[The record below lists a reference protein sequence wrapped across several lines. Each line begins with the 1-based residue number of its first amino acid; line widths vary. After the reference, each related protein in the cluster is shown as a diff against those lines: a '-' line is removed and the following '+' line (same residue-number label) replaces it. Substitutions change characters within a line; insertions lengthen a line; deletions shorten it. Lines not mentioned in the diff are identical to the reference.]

1 MKVTWILLFWL
12 PLLAADA
19 VSHRYVIE
27 LSGPSVAEHI
37 TNESKRTGKRIA
49 LDSDVAKTR
58 RQQLRDE
65 QKQARTAL
73 EGLGVKVLGAT
84 DTVSNTLIVDM
95 PDSLVEQVAALPGVK
110 RVQKARMYKTH
121 LDHALPLHHVPDAWA
136 VAGGMANAGTGIKI
150 GMIDSGIDITHPGM
164 QDSTMRTPPGF
175 PKVNADADVAFTNG
189 KVIVARSY
197 AALFITV
204 EDDLSARDVD
214 GHGTLTAMTAAGAQN
229 TGPYGTITGVAP
241 KAWLGAYKVA
251 GASGSASD
259 DVLGMAIDDA
269 VKDGMDVINLS
280 FGGPASR
287 LSDDSLI
294 QVPVANATA
303 LGVVVVVSS
312 GNDSVESSGWDPNTI
327 QSPGTAPS
335 AITVGAS
342 YNDRVFFPAAVMIAG
357 GAAPIGAITDNGSDA
372 TNPLPSGPVSG
383 QLFDVSTLD
392 TIGDA
397 CLPFPKD
404 TMTGKI
410 ALIIRGT
417 CTFEEKMNDVQGAGA
432 VGALIYTLPGTD
444 LSGFNGGA
452 FGAGAATLPAVIV
465 ANVDGVA
472 ILQQLAANPSLSAT
486 LNFTTT
492 SINEPVQAKYV
503 AFFSG
508 MGPSVDGSIKPDL
521 VAVGTDFYGAT
532 EATTPNQDLYDPS
545 GYVPSATN
553 SVGASGTSISAPLV
567 AGTVALVKGLRPG
580 LTVDQYRSLVINTAG
595 TITSVDSVTGN
606 FIPSRV
612 MQVGAGL
619 LNAQAAV
626 TSTFAAKPTAL
637 SFNIGDGNPNVSS
650 NLAISNVGTSPETYS
665 LAVAPRDT
673 GTPTPALGTSTVT
686 VQPGQSATVPVSFT
700 ATGLGG
706 GQYEGYITITGSQS
720 GVQERVPY
728 WYGVPSNV
736 PANITPT
743 FVASFDDNV
752 TYRAGARINDAIEF
766 RVTDA
771 SGILIPNPQVTV
783 TALPGV
789 AANGT
794 VTGTVINTVSI
805 DNQLPGVMRVGVTL
819 SRTAGAN
826 IFEIT
831 VGNLQPYDVEVDGN

>member
-12 PLLAADA
+12 PLFAADA

-37 TNESKRTGKRIA
+37 TSESRRTGRRIA
-49 LDSDVAKTR
+49 IDSDVAKSR

-73 EGLGVKVLGAT
+73 EGLGIKILGAT

-110 RVQKARMYKTH
+110 RVRKARIYQTH

-136 VAGGMANAGTGIKI
+136 VVGGIANAGRGIKI

-164 QDSTMRTPPGF
+164 QDSSTQMPAGF
-175 PKVNADADVAFTNG
+175 PKVNADSDVAFTNS

-197 AALFITV
+197 AALFITA
-204 EDDLSARDVD
+204 ENDLSARDVD

-229 TGPYGTITGVAP
+229 TGPFGTITGVAP
-241 KAWLGAYKVA
+241 KAWLGAYKVN
-251 GASGSASD
+251 GASGQAGD
-259 DVLGMAIDDA
+259 DVIQMAIDDA

-280 FGGPASR
+280 LGGTARR
-287 LSDDSLI
+287 LTDDSLL
-294 QVPVANATA
+294 QVPIANATA
-303 LGVVVVVSS
+303 LGIVVVISA

-327 QSPGTAPS
+327 GSPGTAPT

-342 YNDRVFFPAAVMIAG
+342 YNDRVFFPASVTVGGVALGAVTDG
-357 GAAPIGAITDNGSDA
+357 GPDAA
-372 TNPLPSGPVSG
+372 NPLPSGPVSG

-410 ALIIRGT
+410 ALIIRGS
-417 CTFEEKMNDVQGAGA
+417 CNFEDKMNDVQGAGA
-432 VGALIYTLPGTD
+432 VGALIYASPDRDLQTLPGFF
-444 LSGFNGGA
+444 S
-452 FGAGAATLPAVIV
+452 AGAATLPTVIV
-465 ANVDGVA
+465 SNADGVG
-472 ILQQLAANPSLSAT
+472 IKRQLAANPSLSAT
-486 LNFTTT
+486 LIFTST
-492 SINEPVQAKYV
+492 SIPEPIQPNFV
-503 AFFSG
+503 ASFSG
-508 MGPSVDGSIKPDL
+508 MGPSVDGTIKPDL

-532 EATTPNQDLYDPS
+532 EATAPNQDLYDPS
-545 GYVPSATN
+545 GYTT
-553 SVGASGTSISAPLV
+553 GASGTSISAPLV
-567 AGTVALVKGLRPG
+567 ACTVALVKALRPG

-595 TITSVDSVTGN
+595 TIRSVDPVSGN

-626 TSTFAAKPTAL
+626 ASTFAAKPTAL

-673 GTPTPALGTSTVT
+673 GTPVPALGTSTVT
-686 VQPGQSATVPVSFT
+686 VQPGQSATVPVTFT
-700 ATGLGG
+700 ANGLGG

-736 PANITPT
+736 PANITPV

-752 TYRAGARINDAIEF
+752 SYRAGARINDAIEF

-783 TALPGV
+783 TAVPGV

-805 DNQLPGVMRVGVTL
+805 DNLYPGVMRVGVML

-831 VGNLQPYDVEVDGN
+831 VGNLAPFEVEVDGN

>member
-1 MKVTWILLFWL
+1 MKVKWIFLFWL

-19 VSHRYVIE
+19 VSHRYIVE

-37 TNESKRTGKRIA
+37 NTESKRTGKRIA
-49 LDSDVAKTR
+49 IDSDVAKTR
-58 RQQLRDE
+58 RQQIHDE
-65 QKQARTAL
+65 QKQVQSAL
-73 EGLGVKVLGAT
+73 EGLGVKVRGVT
-84 DTVSNTLIVDM
+84 DTTSNTLIVDM
-95 PDSLVEQVAALPGVK
+95 PDNLVDQVAALPGVK
-110 RVQKARMYKTH
+110 RVRKARIFKTN
-121 LDHALPLHHVPDAWA
+121 LDHALPLHHVPDAWS
-136 VAGGMANAGTGIKI
+136 VVGGMANAGKGIKI

-164 QDSTMRTPPGF
+164 QDSTLQTPPGF
-175 PKVNADADVAFTNG
+175 PKVNADSDVAFTNS

-214 GHGTLTAMTAAGAQN
+214 GHGTGTAMVAAGAQN
-229 TGPYGTITGVAP
+229 MGPYGTITGVAP

-251 GASGSASD
+251 GANGSASD

-303 LGVVVVVSS
+303 LGVVVVISS
-312 GNDSVESSGWDPNTI
+312 GNDSFWSRGWDPNTI
-327 QSPGTAPS
+327 GSPGTSPS

-342 YNDRVFFPAAVMIAG
+342 FNDRRFFPAAVMLPG
-357 GAAPIGAITDNGSDA
+357 GTLLAAFTDNGPDA
-372 TNPLPSGPVSG
+372 ANPLPGGPVSG

-397 CLPFPKD
+397 CLPFPKG
-404 TMTGKI
+404 TMTGKV
-410 ALIIRGT
+410 ALIIRGN

-432 VGALIYTLPGTD
+432 VGALIYATPD
-444 LSGFNGGA
+444 RDFLSGA
-452 FGAGAATLPAVIV
+452 ILVGAATLPVVIIPS
-465 ANVDGVA
+465 AEGA
-472 ILQQLAANPSLSAT
+472 IVKQQLAANPSLSVT
-486 LNFTTT
+486 LYFTPT
-492 SINEPVQAKYV
+492 SIPEPTNANFV
-503 AFFSG
+503 ADFSG

-532 EATTPNQDLYDPS
+532 ETTAPNQDLYDPS
-545 GYVPSATN
+545 GYVPNANNPS
-553 SVGASGTSISAPLV
+553 GASGTSYSAPLV
-567 AGTVALVKGLRPG
+567 AGTVAMLKALRPG

-595 TITSVDSVTGN
+595 SIRSVDPVTGN
-606 FIPSRV
+606 FIPQRV
-612 MQVGAGL
+612 MQSGAGV

-626 TSTFAAKPTAL
+626 TSTFAVKPTAL
-637 SFNIGDGNPNVSS
+637 SFNIGDGNPNFSPT
-650 NLAISNVGTSPETYS
+650 LAISNVGTSPETYS

-673 GTPTPALGTSTVT
+673 GTPAPALGSSTVT
-686 VQPGQSATVPVSFT
+686 VQPGQSATLPVTFT
-700 ATGLGG
+700 GTGLAG
-706 GQYEGYITITGSQS
+706 GQYEGYITIMGSQS

-736 PANITPT
+736 PANITPL
-743 FVASFDDNV
+743 FVASFDDNN
-752 TYRAGARINDAIEF
+752 TYNAGARINDAIEF

-771 SGILIPNPQVTV
+771 SGIIIANPQVTV
-783 TALPGV
+783 IALP
-789 AANGT
+789 ADPT
-794 VTGTVINTVSI
+794 TGTVAGTVLSTVSI
-805 DNQLPGVMRVGVTL
+805 DNLYPGVMRVGVRL
-819 SRTAGAN
+819 SLKPGPN

-831 VGNLQPYDVEVDGN
+831 VGNLTPYDVEVDGN